1 MGRTIASITQT
12 WQQEEAALNRFKRA
26 LRKED
31 QILLDELLVLSRLH
45 LAEASYASNLYP
57 LDMYL
62 IAILLEVYKQLK
74 ATQRTLNG
82 GIDPKEE
89 LDASKE
95 ERFIALL
102 DATFTAV
109 QASTQSA
116 DTGLGV
122 THLASLSSAD
132 QENKPENKAETNKA
146 NKKQSTQTKIIRRH
160 QIAGLSKQPSVCYDD
175 FEEAP

>member
-12 WQQEEAALNRFKRA
+12 WQQEEAALKRFQRA

-31 QILLDELLVLSRLH
+31 QVLLDELLVLSRLH

-74 ATQRTLNG
+74 SLQKEIIPEGADPSIKLDSGKEARFLTLLNETLAVLA
-82 GIDPKEE
+82 PESPPPAELLEE
-89 LDASKE
+89 VSEPLTPAAYTE
-95 ERFIALL
+95 
-102 DATFTAV
+102 
-109 QASTQSA
+109 
-116 DTGLGV
+116 
-122 THLASLSSAD
+122 
-132 QENKPENKAETNKA
+132 
-146 NKKQSTQTKIIRRH
+146 
-160 QIAGLSKQPSVCYDD
+160 

>member
-31 QILLDELLVLSRLH
+31 QLLLDELLVLSRLH

-74 ATQRTLNG
+74 ATQ
-82 GIDPKEE
+82 KELHSDE
-89 LDASKE
+89 IPQIKLAAETESA
-95 ERFIALL
+95 FFALL
-102 DATFTAV
+102 NNVTS
-109 QASTQSA
+109 ASTFVPE
-116 DTGLGV
+116 GV
-122 THLASLSSAD
+122 HAQAQPQIETL
-132 QENKPENKAETNKA
+132 PEAKTPVSYVA
-146 NKKQSTQTKIIRRH
+146 
-160 QIAGLSKQPSVCYDD
+160 

>member
-26 LRKED
+26 LRKDD

-62 IAILLEVYKQLK
+62 IAILLEVYKELK
-74 ATQRTLNG
+74 AMQRSLNEG
-82 GIDPKEE
+82 VNSKEE
-89 LDASKE
+89 LDASNEK
-95 ERFIALL
+95 RFIALL

-109 QASTQSA
+109 QTSTQSINTSQDHTHGLFNLTSAPEKSNA
-116 DTGLGV
+116 DE
-122 THLASLSSAD
+122 S
-132 QENKPENKAETNKA
+132 KPAKSKDAPKQAPKIMHYVVAEPGQ
-146 NKKQSTQTKIIRRH
+146 QSV
-160 QIAGLSKQPSVCYDD
+160 VCYDD